1 MSMEYKNVLERL
13 KEEREKKAWTQR
25 DISQQ
30 IGMGQAQYCKIEKGT
45 QNFSYDE
52 VKALANLQINV
63 HYIFTGQKS
72 SGYFV
77 EKIEKGNYS
86 KAVGLLEMIFAV
98 IKYYYT
104 WEPSV
109 YWKDLYQEIKFV
121 RFLDADQNY
130 NNNLFYMIRC
140 MFHYTQKQMAGH
152 LGVDVKKLRRL
163 ETGQC
168 LPDSELLWR
177 FYNEFR
183 VPPSVIIKDKKGIL
197 CEAGW
202 LLEKVDSKAGKNS
215 LAMMKPYYVKN
226 E

>member
-13 KEEREKKAWTQR
+13 REEREKKAWTQK
-25 DISQQ
+25 DISQH
-30 IGMGQAQYCKIEKGT
+30 ICMGQAQYCKIEKGT

-52 VKALANLQINV
+52 VKALTNLEIDV
-63 HYIFTGQKS
+63 HYIFTGQRSK
-72 SGYFV
+72 GCFA
-77 EKIEKGNYS
+77 EKNEKVNYT
-86 KAVGLLEMIFAV
+86 KAISLLEMIFAV

-109 YWKDLYQEIKFV
+109 YWEKLYQEIKFV
-121 RFLDADQNY
+121 RFLDADQDY

-140 MFHYTQKQMAGH
+140 IEHYTQKEMAGY

-163 ETGQC
+163 ENGQC

-183 VPPSVIIKDKKGIL
+183 VPPSIIIKDKKGIL

-202 LLEKVDSKAGKNS
+202 LLEKVDSKTGKNS
-215 LAMMKPYYVKN
+215 LAMMNPHYVIS